1 MWFFVFGLPGA
12 FAQWCDTVTAELTR
26 RAFGASGLI
35 HANSL
40 EQFAV
45 CAITTGASQGVVS
58 SRRPSGGLRT
68 ALVANGRNF
77 VVALEDPRMALID
90 LVLGQGIGLADATRA
105 LASGC
110 AALSGFG
117 SAPGALILHSDRD
130 WPQPAATVAAIAH
143 HLQIAVTDSEIGDLA
158 ANLAAGDAAQPRH
171 GAVAWWSGLAD
182 SDRDMVT
189 GALAPFIEHQ
199 ANGELPSIT
208 WTRDLFFIGDR
219 PNERA
224 TAPLDITG
232 RARCLLRGP
241 DIMLPPGSWSL
252 SLTMRFSREAAEHEF
267 LVEIC
272 TDHPLASGTIRPQQE
287 GSAEVAVDFALGD
300 SAEYPVAIRV
310 CSLRAAFDG
319 AITVVGATL
328 LRAAAA
334 ADAPPA
340 ALVPAGD

>member
-12 FAQWCDTVTAELTR
+12 FTQWCDAITAALTK
-26 RAFGASGLI
+26 RAFGSSELI

-45 CAITTGASQGVVS
+45 CAITAGASGGVVS
-58 SRRPSGGLRT
+58 SRQPSGGLRA
-68 ALVANGRNF
+68 ALVANGCNF
-77 VVALEDPRMALID
+77 VVAREDPRMALID
-90 LVLGQGIGLADATRA
+90 LVLGQGIGLADATQA
-105 LASGC
+105 VASGC

-117 SAPGALILHSDRD
+117 SAPGALVLQSDRD
-130 WPQPAATVAAIAH
+130 WPQAAATVAAIAH
-143 HLQIAVTDSEIGDLA
+143 HLQIGVDDIEIGDLV
-158 ANLAAGDAAQPRH
+158 ANLAADDATRPRQ
-171 GAVAWWSGLAD
+171 GAVAWWSGLAA
-182 SDRDMVT
+182 SDQDMVS

-224 TAPLDITG
+224 TGPLDITG

-252 SLTMRFSREAAEHEF
+252 LLTMRFSRDAAEHEF

-272 TDHPLASGTIRPQQE
+272 TDYPLASGTIRPQQE
-287 GSAEVAVDFALGD
+287 GSAAVTVDFALGD
-300 SAEYPVAIRV
+300 LTERPIAIRV
-310 CSLRAAFDG
+310 SSLRAAFDG
-319 AITVVGATL
+319 AITMVGATL
-328 LRAAAA
+328 VRAASA

-340 ALVPAGD
+340 GLVLAGK

>member
-12 FAQWCDTVTAELTR
+12 FAQWCDTVTAELVK
-26 RAFGASGLI
+26 RAFGSSELI
-35 HANSL
+35 HADSL

-45 CAITTGASQGVVS
+45 CAIMTGASRGVVS
-58 SRRPSGGLRT
+58 SRQPSGGLRT

-77 VVALEDPRMALID
+77 VVAREDPRMALID

-105 LASGC
+105 VASGC
-110 AALSGFG
+110 AALGGFR
-117 SAPGALILHSDRD
+117 SAPGALVLQSDRD
-130 WPQPAATVAAIAH
+130 WPQAAATVAAIAD
-143 HLQIAVTDSEIGDLA
+143 HLQIGVDDSEIDDLV
-158 ANLAAGDAAQPRH
+158 ANLAERDTARPLHD
-171 GAVAWWSGLAD
+171 AVAWWSGLAV
-182 SDRDMVT
+182 SEQAMAS

-199 ANGELPSIT
+199 ENGELPPIT
-208 WTRDLFFIGDR
+208 WTRDLFFSGDR

-224 TAPLDITG
+224 AGPLDITG

-272 TDHPLASGTIRPQQE
+272 TDYPLASGTIRPQQE
-287 GSAEVAVDFALGD
+287 GRAGVTIDFALGA
-300 SAEYPVAIRV
+300 STEHPIAIRV
-310 CSLRAAFDG
+310 SSLRAAFDG

-328 LRAAAA
+328 VRTASA
-334 ADAPPA
+334 ADAAPA
-340 ALVPAGD
+340 GLLPAGD

>member
-12 FAQWCDTVTAELTR
+12 CAQWCDTVTAELTR
-26 RAFGASGLI
+26 RAFGSSELI

-45 CAITTGASQGVVS
+45 CAITTAAASGVVA
-58 SRRPSGGLRT
+58 SRQPSGGLRT

-77 VVALEDPRMALID
+77 VVAREDPRMALID
-90 LVLGQGIGLADATRA
+90 LVLGQGVGLADATQA
-105 LASGC
+105 VASGC

-117 SAPGALILHSDRD
+117 SAPGALILQSDCD
-130 WPQPAATVAAIAH
+130 WPQAAATVAAIAH
-143 HLQIAVTDSEIGDLA
+143 HLQIGVGDAEIGDLA
-158 ANLAAGDAAQPRH
+158 ANLAADNATQPRQ
-171 GAVAWWSGLAD
+171 GAVAWWSGLAEA
-182 SDRDMVT
+182 DRDMVS
-189 GALAPFIEHQ
+189 GALAPFIEDQ
-199 ANGELPSIT
+199 ANGAARSIT

-232 RARCLLRGP
+232 RARCLLCGP

-252 SLTMRFSREAAEHEF
+252 LLTMRFSREAAEHEF

-272 TDHPLASGTIRPQQE
+272 TDHPLASGTVRPQHE
-287 GSAEVAVDFALGD
+287 GIAGVTVDFALGD
-300 SAEYPVAIRV
+300 SAEHPVAIRV
-310 CSLRAAFDG
+310 SSLRAAFDG

-328 LRAAAA
+328 VRAAPAS
-334 ADAPPA
+334 DAPPA
-340 ALVPAGD
+340 GLAPAGQ